1 MKKEK
6 ERAEYSLLQMNES
19 IPSGIEA
26 ITEAG
31 AVFCLPL
38 TLSLSLRLV
47 QCLFSLSFRL
57 SVLQT
62 YASINVA
69 SVTSA
74 AWSDYSVSASPV
86 FYPH

>member
-1 MKKEK
+1 
-6 ERAEYSLLQMNES
+6 MNES

-38 TLSLSLRLV
+38 TLSLSLSLRLV

-74 AWSDYSVSASPV
+74 VWSDYSVSASPV